1 MKRRYIVCFD
11 DLSPDQEKLVTN
23 YMKEKKLAWWHWIGD
38 TWFAVDSLGKYS
50 AAIVRDDLMAIV
62 KERLIVIEL
71 NEEKDTWAGVRV
83 KDPEK
88 KMFTWFKNVWK
99 K

>member
-11 DLSPDQEKLVTN
+11 DLDGEQEGKVTE
-23 YMKEKKLAWWHWIGD
+23 YVKQKKLAWWHWLGD
-38 TWFAVDSLGKYS
+38 TWFLVDSNGKYS
-50 AAIVRDDLMAIV
+50 ASTIRDELMEIVN
-62 KERLIVIEL
+62 ERLIVVEL
-71 NEEKDTWAGVRV
+71 NEDRDTWAGVRS
-83 KDPEK
+83 KDPDK

>member
-11 DLSPDQEKLVTN
+11 DLNPDQEKLVTT

-38 TWFAVDSLGKYS
+38 TWFAVDTKGAYS
-50 AAIVRDDLMAIV
+50 AAIIRDDLMKIV

-83 KDPEK
+83 KDPDK
-88 KMFTWFKNVWK
+88 KMFTWFKNIWK